1 LVLATSMASTADGV
15 LRRWVDVCWTA
26 LPFLRNWDTK
36 HIGKLYFAVLC
47 IYAVLGLIMLTLVKG
62 DVLLIF
68 SGMMY
73 NYALGFS
80 SLHVVVIN
88 TVLLPPEL
96 RPSMARRGILILG
109 GIFFLTAAVISSIVE
124 VPKLVNEINKLRSA
138 PTAVTKPA

>member
-1 LVLATSMASTADGV
+1 
-15 LRRWVDVCWTA
+15 
-26 LPFLRNWDTK
+26 
-36 HIGKLYFAVLC
+36 
-47 IYAVLGLIMLTLVKG
+47 
-62 DVLLIF
+62 
-68 SGMMY
+68 MY